1 MSTLAERLAAAFDVL
16 WSDGLNKNKVIK
28 PGRRDCSKRIWR
40 VFEDTGEVLCL
51 RIDSKGEKAREP
63 QAQLRVISSVNG
75 TTASPD
81 LLISFPPTHQSCHLL
96 NPFPRPPI
104 TARAVV

>member
-51 RIDSKGEKAREP
+51 RIDSKDEKAREP
-63 QAQLRVISSVNG
+63 RAQLRVI
-75 TTASPD
+75 
-81 LLISFPPTHQSCHLL
+81 L
-96 NPFPRPPI
+96 
-104 TARAVV
+104 